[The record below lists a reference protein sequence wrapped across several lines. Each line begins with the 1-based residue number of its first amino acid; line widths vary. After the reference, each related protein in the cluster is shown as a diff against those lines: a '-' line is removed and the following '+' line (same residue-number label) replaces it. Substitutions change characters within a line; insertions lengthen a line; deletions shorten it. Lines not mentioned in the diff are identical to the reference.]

1 MDAIFMNS
9 ENSKTSDPHR
19 LLLNPS
25 DKTNLKRIDK
35 YVALSNISI
44 YYAQKNIKKS
54 CKNYKFKIPAPTW
67 NKEFELSGRSFSVSI
82 IQDYIQYILKQHE
95 AVTDNLSIRIYV
107 NKIENR
113 ITYKIKTGYYFELLT
128 PETMKLVGSTK
139 SNCGN
144 VTRLEITE
152 VVLIHSN
159 ILLPIFTYENNFFI
173 FYNVVLFSV
182 KSANCIN
189 FITSFLL
196 TKLIIQQ

>member
-1 MDAIFMNS
+1 
-9 ENSKTSDPHR
+9 
-19 LLLNPS
+19 
-25 DKTNLKRIDK
+25 
-35 YVALSNISI
+35 
-44 YYAQKNIKKS
+44 
-54 CKNYKFKIPAPTW
+54 
-67 NKEFELSGRSFSVSI
+67 
-82 IQDYIQYILKQHE
+82 
-95 AVTDNLSIRIYV
+95 
-107 NKIENR
+107 
-113 ITYKIKTGYYFELLT
+113 
-128 PETMKLVGSTK
+128 MKLVGSTK